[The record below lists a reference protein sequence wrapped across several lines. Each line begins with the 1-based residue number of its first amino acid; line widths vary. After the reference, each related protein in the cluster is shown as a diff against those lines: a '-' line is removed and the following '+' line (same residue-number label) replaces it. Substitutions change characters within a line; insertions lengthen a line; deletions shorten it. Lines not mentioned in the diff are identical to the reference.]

1 MEFIL
6 KSDTTFE
13 ASDVDDAF
21 LVLSKHFR
29 KLSEGGLD
37 SSDIFESGF
46 ISIKP
51 ISED

>member
-13 ASDVDDAF
+13 AEDIDDAF

-29 KLSEGGLD
+29 KLNEEGLEG
-37 SSDIFESGF
+37 SDIFESGF
-46 ISIKP
+46 ISVKP
-51 ISED
+51 INRD